1 MCKKWKV
8 HEVLSFIF
16 YKFQDIDEI
25 IENFV
30 EFQID
35 GKKFFNVKD
44 EKQEISNEWG
54 IKKVGDRKN
63 LMRLIK

>member
-16 YKFQDIDEI
+16 NNFQDIDDS

-30 EFQID
+30 EF
-35 GKKFFNVKD
+35 
-44 EKQEISNEWG
+44 
-54 IKKVGDRKN
+54 
-63 LMRLIK
+63 